1 MPRKR
6 PVDDE
11 TGSEALKHLKID
23 DASPPDYDLSDASP
37 PASDLSDT
45 EPTEHISDAFL
56 DTVCRSNLDFDFEEQ
71 CSVSLSTTNIYACLV
86 CGKYFQGRGQQ
97 THAYFHSINDNHHVF
112 INLKT
117 QRVYVLPDNY
127 EVMDKSLNDIK
138 DVIQPTF
145 TAHDVTRLD
154 ETGHAHDLMGRPY
167 VVGCVGLNRV
177 KRTSYINVIIQT
189 LAHIRPI
196 RNFLLTLNLDER
208 PPLVRKLAMV
218 VRRMWHARRFKA
230 HISPHECVQEIVGL
244 SKGRFGLDDEAD
256 PFELLVWMLNTMHGM
271 VRKKKTSVVYET
283 LRGEMQVAT
292 QKVRDASHDMVD
304 ETTVTTMPF
313 LALSLELPPT
323 PLFTHT
329 SNDDEDERAD
339 IPQVALTTL
348 LQRYDGTTV
357 ETNGLVRHY
366 TVTNLPSYIVCH
378 VKRFAKHNMREKNPT
393 VVNFPVCNVPF
404 GELLHVRGAHSA
416 TYDLVVNV
424 CHVGRQEKSAVDGAE
439 LESEESPFVVYVRQG
454 ESSWFRV
461 HDLRVEPV
469 MPQML
474 FLSDSYIQVWQRN

>member
-6 PVDDE
+6 PVNDE

-23 DASPPDYDLSDASP
+23 DTSSSESDI
-37 PASDLSDT
+37 SDT
-45 EPTEHISDAFL
+45 EPTQHISDAFL
-56 DTVCRSNLDFDFEEQ
+56 DTVCRNSLDFDFEQQ

-97 THAYFHSINDNHHVF
+97 THAYFHSINDEHHVF

-117 QRVYVLPDNY
+117 LRVYVLPDNY

-138 DVIQPTF
+138 DVIQPTYS
-145 TAHDVTRLD
+145 TQDVKRLD
-154 ETGHAHDLMGRPY
+154 ETVGHAHDLMGRPY
-167 VVGCVGLNRV
+167 VTGFVGLNRV

-196 RNFLLTLNLDER
+196 RDFLLTLTNLDER
-208 PPLVRKLAMV
+208 PPLVGKLCML

-230 HISPHECVQEIVGL
+230 HISPHECVQEIVVL
-244 SKGRFGLDDEAD
+244 SKGRFGLDEEAD
-256 PFELLVWMLNTMHGM
+256 PFEPLVWMLNTIHGM

-283 LRGEMQVAT
+283 MRGEMQVAT
-292 QKVRDASHDMVD
+292 QKIQDVSQEDMED
-304 ETTVTTMPF
+304 MEDNESAVTTMPF

-329 SNDDEDERAD
+329 SNDEDERAE

-348 LQRYDGTTV
+348 LQRYDGTRV

-366 TVTNLPSYIVCH
+366 TVTNLPMYIVCH
-378 VKRFAKHNMREKNPT
+378 VRRFGKHNMREKNPT

-404 GELLHVRGAHSA
+404 GDLLHVRGSNAA

-424 CHVGRQEKSAVDGAE
+424 CHVGRQEKSAVDGAG
-439 LESEESPFVVYVRQG
+439 LESESPFFVYVRQG
-454 ESSWFRV
+454 KNSWFRV
-461 HDLRVEPV
+461 HDLRVERV